1 MESEESSKGGFAFP
15 LSWESM
21 LPWVRHLMRSG
32 LMSGILCDLQGSR
45 GRNPAHGN
53 LFTRRQPAG
62 PSHGQNRG
70 GSQEGGF
77 KPMFQIGDKAVYP
90 GHGVG
95 VIEAIETKQI
105 SGKELMFYILR
116 VLDNGMTIMI
126 PRDNAGAVGLR
137 GVIRKLEIPKVLQIL
152 KDRDVEIDNQTWNRR
167 YREYMEKINTGSIF
181 EIAEVLR
188 DLYLL
193 RAEKEL
199 SFGERKILDTAKNLL
214 VKELAIV
221 RDVKETD
228 ILREI
233 KTIFGKNF

>member
-1 MESEESSKGGFAFP
+1 
-15 LSWESM
+15 
-21 LPWVRHLMRSG
+21 
-32 LMSGILCDLQGSR
+32 
-45 GRNPAHGN
+45 
-53 LFTRRQPAG
+53 
-62 PSHGQNRG
+62 
-70 GSQEGGF
+70 
-77 KPMFQIGDKAVYP
+77 MFQIGDKAVYP

-105 SGKELMFYILR
+105 SGRELMFYILR

-193 RAEKEL
+193 RTEKEL
-199 SFGERKILDTAKNLL
+199 SFGERKILDTAKSLL

>member
-1 MESEESSKGGFAFP
+1 
-15 LSWESM
+15 
-21 LPWVRHLMRSG
+21 
-32 LMSGILCDLQGSR
+32 
-45 GRNPAHGN
+45 
-53 LFTRRQPAG
+53 
-62 PSHGQNRG
+62 
-70 GSQEGGF
+70 
-77 KPMFQIGDKAVYP
+77 MFQIGDKAVYP

-95 VIEAIETKQI
+95 IIEAIETKQI

-152 KDRDVEIDNQTWNRR
+152 RDRDVEIDNQTWNRR

-193 RAEKEL
+193 RTEKEL

>member
-1 MESEESSKGGFAFP
+1 
-15 LSWESM
+15 
-21 LPWVRHLMRSG
+21 
-32 LMSGILCDLQGSR
+32 
-45 GRNPAHGN
+45 
-53 LFTRRQPAG
+53 
-62 PSHGQNRG
+62 
-70 GSQEGGF
+70 
-77 KPMFQIGDKAVYP
+77 MFQIGDKAVYP

-105 SGKELMFYILR
+105 SGRELMFYILR

-126 PRDNAGAVGLR
+126 PRDTAGAVGLR

-152 KDRDVEIDNQTWNRR
+152 RDRDVEIDQQTWNRR

-193 RAEKEL
+193 RSEKEL

-233 KTIFGKNF
+233 KTIFGKDF